1 MQRFFDIIFS
11 GLAILLLAPILVPII
26 FVLLFTGEGEVFY
39 VQDRVGKNGSIISLY
54 KFATMLKDSEKKG
67 TITIMNDPRILPF
80 GKFLRKTKINEIP
93 QLINVFIGDMSI
105 IGPRP
110 QTKRCFSAFPHD
122 SQKRII
128 EVRPGL
134 SGIGSIVFRNEEM
147 MLNESVNHNNFY
159 DDEIMPFK
167 GLLEEWYVKNNS
179 LKNYFILIFLT
190 IFVVVN
196 SRESIVWKIFKD
208 LPKPPKSLLNFL
220 VQS

>member
-39 VQDRVGKNGSIISLY
+39 VQDRVGKNGSTIRLY

-196 SRESIVWKIFKD
+196 SRESMVWKIFKD
-208 LPKPPKSLLNFL
+208 LPEPPKSLQNFL

>member
-208 LPKPPKSLLNFL
+208 LPKRLNLF
-220 VQS
+220 

>member
-39 VQDRVGKNGSIISLY
+39 VQDRVGKNGSIIRLY

-67 TITIMNDPRILPF
+67 TVTIMNDPRILPF

-110 QTKRCFSAFPHD
+110 QTKRCFSAFPHE
-122 SQKRII
+122 SKKRII

-147 MLNESVNHNNFY
+147 MLNESVNHKNFY

-196 SRESIVWKIFKD
+196 SRESMVWRIFKD
-208 LPKPPKSLLNFL
+208 LPKPPKSLKNFL

>member
-167 GLLEEWYVKNNS
+167 GLLEEWYVK
-179 LKNYFILIFLT
+179 IT
-190 IFVVVN
+190 H
-196 SRESIVWKIFKD
+196 
-208 LPKPPKSLLNFL
+208 
-220 VQS
+220 

>member
-128 EVRPGL
+128 KVRPGL

>member
-196 SRESIVWKIFKD
+196 SRESMVWKIFKD